1 MKKLLLL
8 AFLLS
13 SFMSSSA
20 QSTLKSGSVITLCFV
35 EEVKSNSNAAN
46 VVVANDVK
54 VDDKIIVSAGTP
66 VQTQVTATKR
76 RSCGIAGVL
85 NVAFI
90 STRAT
95 DGTLITL
102 IGGSISREG
111 KNKRGLAIGLGV
123 GLGVLAWPL
132 LSCLVIR
139 GGEAVI
145 PEGTLTT
152 NVLTANEVTI
162 K

>member
-20 QSTLKSGSVITLCFV
+20 QSTLKRGSVITLRFV

-123 GLGVLAWPL
+123 GLGVLAWSL

>member
-20 QSTLKSGSVITLCFV
+20 QSTLKSGSVITLRFV

-123 GLGVLAWPL
+123 GLGVLAWPI

>member
-20 QSTLKSGSVITLCFV
+20 QSTLKSGSVITLRFV

-66 VQTQVTATKR
+66 VQTQVTGTKR
-76 RSCGIAGVL
+76 RGCGRAGVL

>member
-20 QSTLKSGSVITLCFV
+20 QSTLKSGSVITLRFV

-123 GLGVLAWPL
+123 GLGVLAWPIAPANT
-132 LSCLVIR
+132 SAANVI
-139 GGEAVI
+139 AQ
-145 PEGTLTT
+145 L
-152 NVLTANEVTI
+152 NQ
-162 K
+162 

>member
-20 QSTLKSGSVITLCFV
+20 QSTLKSGSVITLRFV

-111 KNKRGLAIGLGV
+111 KNKKGLAIGLGV
-123 GLGVLAWPL
+123 GLGVFAWPFL
-132 LSCLVIR
+132 ACLAVK

>member
-20 QSTLKSGSVITLCFV
+20 QSTLKSGSVITLRFV

-111 KNKRGLAIGLGV
+111 RNKRGLAIGLGV

-132 LSCLVIR
+132 LSYASS
-139 GGEAVI
+139 G
-145 PEGTLTT
+145 
-152 NVLTANEVTI
+152 
-162 K
+162 

>member
-20 QSTLKSGSVITLCFV
+20 QSTLKSGSVITLRFV

-123 GLGVLAWPL
+123 GLGVFAWPFL
-132 LSCLVIR
+132 ACLAVK

>member
-20 QSTLKSGSVITLCFV
+20 QSTLKSGSVITLRFV

-85 NVAFI
+85 NVGFI

-111 KNKRGLAIGLGV
+111 RNKRGLAIGLGV

>member
-20 QSTLKSGSVITLCFV
+20 QSTLKSGSVITLRFV

-123 GLGVLAWPL
+123 GLGVLAWSL

>member
-20 QSTLKSGSVITLCFV
+20 QSTLKSGLVITLRFV

>member
-20 QSTLKSGSVITLCFV
+20 QSTLKSGSVITLRFV

-46 VVVANDVK
+46 VVVANNVK

>member
-20 QSTLKSGSVITLCFV
+20 QSTLKSGSVITLRFV

-46 VVVANDVK
+46 MVVANDVK

-111 KNKRGLAIGLGV
+111 RNKRGLAIGLGV

>member
-20 QSTLKSGSVITLCFV
+20 QSTLKSGSVITLRFV

-152 NVLTANEVTI
+152 NVLTVNEVTI

>member
-20 QSTLKSGSVITLCFV
+20 QSTLKSGSVITLRFV

-111 KNKRGLAIGLGV
+111 RNKRGLAIGLGV

-132 LSCLVIR
+132 LSYLVIR

>member
-20 QSTLKSGSVITLCFV
+20 QSTLKSGSVITLRFV

-123 GLGVLAWPL
+123 GLGVLAWPI

-152 NVLTANEVTI
+152 NVLTANEVNI